1 MHFHLG
7 MFSYGLLVAFAAT
20 LLAEWADRRRNWPLL
35 DVAWMG
41 IRAGATLM
49 VISLAIH
56 LERVLP

>member
-7 MFSYGLLVAFAAT
+7 MFSCGLVVAFAAT
-20 LLAEWADRRRNWPLL
+20 LIAEWADRRRNWPLL

-56 LERVLP
+56 LRGVLP